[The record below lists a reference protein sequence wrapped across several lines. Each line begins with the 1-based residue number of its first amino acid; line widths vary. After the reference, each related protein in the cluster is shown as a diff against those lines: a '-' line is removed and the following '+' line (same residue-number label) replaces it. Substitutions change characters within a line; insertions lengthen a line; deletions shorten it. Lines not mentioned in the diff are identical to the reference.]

1 MHVANPA
8 VMYSLPCTAAVYQQP
23 QVPTP
28 GYAPPIQ
35 ALNIPAPFH
44 GGGFSQ
50 GHGGRGNGG
59 PTWHHTGHGE
69 RGLNPFRNAGQG
81 AGTVF
86 VPGGVVIPPYGPYL
100 PAVAPVAA
108 QCNFTPTPVK
118 KFNNWNVCHSCSFDI
133 EDNIPRQHAQL
144 IGTEP
149 RIARSTSTTTCRH
162 TSTVGMTCV
171 RKVFTRQ
178 CSLSIAQLDGKGRRR
193 K

>member
-118 KFNNWNVCHSCSFDI
+118 KFNNWKVCYSCGFDI
-133 EDNIPRQHAQL
+133 KDKHTGVTCPIDWHR
-144 IGTEP
+144 
-149 RIARSTSTTTCRH
+149 TTHCKKYLRNNVQAYIVSGHDVCT
-162 TSTVGMTCV
+162 
-171 RKVFTRQ
+171 
-178 CSLSIAQLDGKGRRR
+178 KGIH
-193 K
+193 KMMLPQYHLA